1 LRRPL
6 LSLVVI
12 ACSVSLMT
20 SGRLTL
26 RIVAPAMVYWSFIPL
41 LEIASLAIVCRG
53 RASELSFAGKVERFF
68 RNDWPPLLW
77 LLLFA
82 AIWAFLP
89 TRAVIPWWS
98 QRWLEFLT
106 AGVAL
111 AWSARLD
118 YAFFRHDLKRT
129 PRDALVQL
137 LSQRLLSWI
146 PAILIFVAPGAW
158 QLLASE
164 LGL

>member
-1 LRRPL
+1 
-6 LSLVVI
+6 
-12 ACSVSLMT
+12 MT

-53 RASELSFAGKVERFF
+53 QSELSFGRKVDLFF

-77 LLLFA
+77 LVLFA
-82 AIWAFLP
+82 AAWAFLP
-89 TRAVIPWWS
+89 ASAVIPWWS
-98 QRWLEFLT
+98 NRWVQFGSG
-106 AGVAL
+106 AAAL

-118 YAFFRHDLKRT
+118 YAFFHRTLKRP
-129 PRDALVQL
+129 PRQAALQL
-137 LSQRLLSWI
+137 LFQRLLSWI
-146 PAILIFVAPGAW
+146 PAILIFVAPAAW
-158 QLLASE
+158 QVVASE